1 MSETLKRMG
10 SKLLVGAVAVGALLG
25 YKFYQRSQSE
35 SETRAELITICE
47 ADAAC
52 KAAVDKHFATCHETA
67 YRLGGRRQAGGLD
80 SDRLT
85 SCINAAAGTEYFAT
99 Q

>member
-1 MSETLKRMG
+1 MDLKRMG
-10 SKLLVGAVAVGALLG
+10 SKLLVGLLGAGALIG

-35 SETRAELITICE
+35 SETRAELMTICE

-52 KAAVDKHFATCHETA
+52 KAAVEKHFATCHESA
-67 YRLGGRRQAGGLD
+67 YRMGGRRQAGGLD

-85 SCINAAAGTEYFAT
+85 ACINQAAGTGFFST